1 MNMRFTEDES
11 VRWIRLQIEL
21 IDAERQMRDRE
32 LDARREQLRD
42 LLLKGKDRL
51 DSMCDCEEDSGC
63 WKQDHMDRALDLNA
77 LDSQMMATHRG
88 EYSVAVQNLSDFE
101 TWAEDRANEQRI
113 EEEDDSDE
121 EERIAQNVARH
132 EQAGGS

>member
-1 MNMRFTEDES
+1 MMNMRFTEDES

-21 IDAERQMRDRE
+21 IDAERTMRDRE
-32 LDARREQLRD
+32 LHAKREQLRD

-113 EEEDDSDE
+113 EE
-121 EERIAQNVARH
+121 VA
-132 EQAGGS
+132 